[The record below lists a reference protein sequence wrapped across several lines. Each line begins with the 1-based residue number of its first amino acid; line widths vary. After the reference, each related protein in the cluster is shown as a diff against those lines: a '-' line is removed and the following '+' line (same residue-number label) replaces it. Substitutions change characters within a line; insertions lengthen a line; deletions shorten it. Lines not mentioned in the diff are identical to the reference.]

1 MPDSESPRFTTN
13 REGIT
18 MQNRIIKD
26 DIITDEE
33 YEMTAEEREEHIQ
46 DYQEAVDRVVT
57 GQIYTLAERLPVCN
71 FGEVISQLRGAAIQ
85 ATLDAKTDLA
95 AILIQLSAELRAT
108 VRDDT
113 IECAPTRPSKAIKA
127 LLAL

>member
-1 MPDSESPRFTTN
+1 
-13 REGIT
+13 
-18 MQNRIIKD
+18 MQDRIMKD

-46 DYQEAVDRVVT
+46 DYQDAVDRVVT
-57 GQIYTLAERLPVCN
+57 GQIYTIAERMTPCN
-71 FGEVISQLRGAAIQ
+71 FGGIIGELRSAAIQ